1 MVSEFNHLPLA
12 GLVILSDGV
21 DQTRRQLASENL
33 IKLAYKLQGKQ
44 IPVHTIGIGS
54 AKELPDFILQPIVF
68 RSDIKQ
74 NQLIKIPIA
83 IQKHG
88 NATSTDI
95 QVYLMPEERILNQ
108 QSVMFSSDQR
118 IKDPVFR

>member
-54 AKELPDFILQPIVF
+54 AKELPDFILQPI

-95 QVYLMPEERILNQ
+95 QVYLMHEERILNQ

>member
-1 MVSEFNHLPLA
+1 
-12 GLVILSDGV
+12 
-21 DQTRRQLASENL
+21 
-33 IKLAYKLQGKQ
+33 
-44 IPVHTIGIGS
+44 VHTIGIGS
-54 AKELPDFILQPIVF
+54 AKESPDFILQPIVF
-68 RSDIKQ
+68 RYDIKQ

-95 QVYLMPEERILNQ
+95 QVYLMHEEQILNQ
-108 QSVMFSSDQR
+108 QSVMFSSNQR